1 MSLTSSDATTAPA
14 ATENGY
20 NPPQLGLVINLV
32 IISTFFFSNESMRRE
47 YQKMYDVAQYFLE
60 VESVSKLSTH
70 SLSSRQVLFSLSF
83 ILFSFSNVETSR
95 EEGEES
101 LPMSSRTSRRH

>member
-32 IISTFFFSNESMRRE
+32 IISTFFFFSNESMRRE

-70 SLSSRQVLFSLSF
+70 SLSSRQVHFFFIFSISSF
-83 ILFSFSNVETSR
+83 AHFAETSR
-95 EEGEES
+95 CRGWTGS
-101 LPMSSRTSRRH
+101 WFFQRV